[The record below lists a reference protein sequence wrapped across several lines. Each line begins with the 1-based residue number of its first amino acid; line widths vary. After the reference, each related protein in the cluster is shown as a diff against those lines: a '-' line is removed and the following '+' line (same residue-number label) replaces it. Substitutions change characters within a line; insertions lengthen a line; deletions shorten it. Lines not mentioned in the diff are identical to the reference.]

1 MEPED
6 SESSLEPDDSNKIW
20 DYLHEYLDRKHAGI
34 SDPWATENPEVDQ
47 DRDWTDDEDE
57 AYENQFERTKF

>member
-1 MEPED
+1 M
-6 SESSLEPDDSNKIW
+6 EPDDSESHMEDDDSCQNW
-20 DYLHEYLDRKHAGI
+20 DYLNAYLEKKYAAEKEA
-34 SDPWATENPEVDQ
+34 WARENRDVDL